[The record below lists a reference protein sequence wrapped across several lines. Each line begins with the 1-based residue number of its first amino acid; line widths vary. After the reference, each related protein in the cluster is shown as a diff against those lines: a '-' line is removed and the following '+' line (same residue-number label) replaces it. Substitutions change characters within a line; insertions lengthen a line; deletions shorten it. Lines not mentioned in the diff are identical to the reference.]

1 MKNRSINILLI
12 KDGEIIPLKKNDR
25 RMRVSH
31 LMNYFKKNGYKT
43 SWVTSNFL
51 HSQRLFIKTKDLNQ
65 NENIILLS
73 SIGYFNNKSP
83 RRFIHTIFFSIKLF
97 LFLIQKIRNFT
108 HIYISYPT
116 PESFF
121 PTIFLTN
128 LFKIPLIIDVRD
140 VWPPEIKN
148 GLIYFLYNKLTI
160 FSMQRIRNKSRL
172 YLLSVSEGLEFWFK
186 KKFPNLKPV
195 NSTICPIGCDDEFH
209 GKRFKNKKEINI
221 IYVGSLGINY
231 DVIGIVKSLINSNH
245 DDFLKIHIIGNGEQL
260 KQLKELDSK
269 KINLNLY
276 GFMDKAQVKKISAN
290 CDIGLVPHKIDGLLP
305 NKVGEYL
312 CSGLFIISTIKGKCE
327 ELIQTNKVG
336 FTVDREYKSIRKA
349 IGTYKKLDK
358 KNLFKNTQRIY
369 NSDFFTENVY
379 INKLNTLKEFIE
391 T

>member
-1 MKNRSINILLI
+1 ML
-12 KDGEIIPLKKNDR
+12 
-25 RMRVSH
+25 
-31 LMNYFKKNGYKT
+31 
-43 SWVTSNFL
+43 
-51 HSQRLFIKTKDLNQ
+51 KTKDLNH
-65 NENIILLS
+65 NDNIILLS

-116 PESFF
+116 PESLF

-160 FSMQRIRNKSRL
+160 FIMQRIRNKSRL

-186 KKFPNLKPV
+186 RKFPNLEPV
-195 NSTICPIGCDDEFH
+195 NSTICPIGCDEEFH
-209 GKRFKNKKEINI
+209 GKRLKNKKEINI

-231 DVIGIVKSLINSNH
+231 DVLGIVKSLINSNH

-260 KQLKELDSK
+260 KQLKQLKELDSK
-269 KINLNLY
+269 KININLY
-276 GFMDKAQVKKISAN
+276 GFMDKEQIKKISAN

-312 CSGLFIISTIKGKCE
+312 SAGLFIFSTIRGKCA
-327 ELIQTNKVG
+327 ELIENNEVG
-336 FTVDREYKSIRKA
+336 FTLDKEYHSIEIA
-349 IGTYKKLDK
+349 LNTYKNVDKDKLFRNTK
-358 KNLFKNTQRIY
+358 KLYDSNFLTKNIY
-369 NSDFFTENVY
+369 QKRLNS
-379 INKLNTLKEFIE
+379 LKEFLNYKNLI
-391 T
+391 